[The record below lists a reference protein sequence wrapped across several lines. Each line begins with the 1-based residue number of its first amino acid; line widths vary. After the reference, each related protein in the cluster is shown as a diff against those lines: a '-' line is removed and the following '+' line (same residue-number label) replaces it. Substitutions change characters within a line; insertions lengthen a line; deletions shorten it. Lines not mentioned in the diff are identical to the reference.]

1 MLDPIYPDFLKY
13 APKEIDECVLLPKNK
28 KIFDEV
34 VRSNKTENLI
44 FYGGS
49 GTGKTTS
56 AKLLGAAVNADVL
69 HIYAPEELDAQN
81 LQQKIRTFSSTAP
94 MFGEQKWV
102 VIEEADEL
110 AKRNTFQSFLKS
122 ITEKFKSVTFIFTTN
137 HIEHFSKALKSRFK
151 LIDFDPASPTESEEL
166 FNLYV
171 KRLRYMLEEEKV
183 EYEEEALLKVSHH
196 YCPDMRAAINNIGSH
211 LTEKSGTPIGLALL
225 LDNLSLAEPVDVGDF
240 LEVIK
245 NESVTSALTWLQLHD
260 DLLDPTIF
268 TRLSDQMGS
277 LGLDR
282 RTQNRLYVTIGE
294 YAFRHEMMTNKK
306 LNLTAFIASLKA
318 DFKAD

>member
-81 LQQKIRTFSSTAP
+81 LQQKIRTSSSTAP

-137 HIEHFSKALKSRFK
+137 HIEQFS
-151 LIDFDPASPTESEEL
+151 
-166 FNLYV
+166 
-171 KRLRYMLEEEKV
+171 
-183 EYEEEALLKVSHH
+183 
-196 YCPDMRAAINNIGSH
+196 
-211 LTEKSGTPIGLALL
+211 
-225 LDNLSLAEPVDVGDF
+225 LSL
-240 LEVIK
+240 I
-245 NESVTSALTWLQLHD
+245 H
-260 DLLDPTIF
+260 I
-268 TRLSDQMGS
+268 
-277 LGLDR
+277 
-282 RTQNRLYVTIGE
+282 
-294 YAFRHEMMTNKK
+294 
-306 LNLTAFIASLKA
+306 
-318 DFKAD
+318 

>member
-1 MLDPIYPDFLKY
+1 MSGPSYPDFDKY
-13 APKEIDECVLLPKNK
+13 APNEIDECVLLPKNK

-49 GTGKTTS
+49 GTGKTTT
-56 AKLLGAAVNADVL
+56 ARLLGAAVNADVL

-81 LQQKIRTFSSTAP
+81 LQQRLLRFSTTISLLN
-94 MFGEQKWV
+94 EQKWV

-122 ITEKFKSVTFIFTTN
+122 VTEKFKSVTFIFTTN

-183 EYEEEALLKVSHH
+183 DYEEEALIKVATH

-225 LDNLSLAEPVDVGDF
+225 LDNLGLVDPVDVGEF

-268 TRLSDQMGS
+268 TRLSNQMES

-282 RTQNRLYVTIGE
+282 STQNRLYVTIGE
-294 YAFRHEMMTNKK
+294 YAFRHEMMRDKK
-306 LNLTAFIASLKA
+306 QNLTAFIASLKA

>member
-1 MLDPIYPDFLKY
+1 MSGPIYPDFDKY
-13 APKEIDECVLLPKNK
+13 APNEIDECVLLPKNK

-49 GTGKTTS
+49 GTGKTTT
-56 AKLLGAAVNADVL
+56 ARLLGAAVNADVL

-81 LQQKIRTFSSTAP
+81 LQQRLLRFSTTISLLN
-94 MFGEQKWV
+94 EQKWV

-122 ITEKFKSVTFIFTTN
+122 VTEKFKSVTFIFTTN

-183 EYEEEALLKVSHH
+183 DYEEEALIKVATH

-225 LDNLSLAEPVDVGDF
+225 LDNLGLVDPVDVGEF

-268 TRLSDQMGS
+268 TRLSNQMES

-282 RTQNRLYVTIGE
+282 STQNRLYVTIGE
-294 YAFRHEMMTNKK
+294 YAFRHEMMRDKK
-306 LNLTAFIASLKA
+306 QNLTAFIASLKA

>member
-1 MLDPIYPDFLKY
+1 MLGPIYPDFSQY
-13 APKEIDECVLLPKNK
+13 SPKGIDECVLLPKNK

-81 LQQKIRTFSSTAP
+81 LQMRLLTFSRTISLLN
-94 MFGEQKWV
+94 EQKWV

-122 ITEKFKSVTFIFTTN
+122 ITEKFQSVTFIFTTN

-151 LIDFDPASPTESEEL
+151 LIDFDPATPTESEEL

-171 KRLRYMLEEEKV
+171 ERLRYMLDEECV
-183 EYEEEALLKVSHH
+183 EYEGEALLKVASH
-196 YCPDMRAAINNIGSH
+196 YCPDMRAAINNISGL
-211 LTEKSGTPIGLALL
+211 LTEKEGTPIGLALL
-225 LDNLSLAEPVDVGDF
+225 LDNLGLVEPVDVGDF

-268 TRLSDQMGS
+268 TRLSNQMGS

-282 RTQNRLYVTIGE
+282 STQNRLYVTIGE